1 MTELARLTLLRGD
14 DLTRVQVLL
23 AEIKAS
29 LGDPQMADMNT
40 TLLESETLNL
50 ESLRADC
57 LTMPFLAERR
67 LVLVSRARQILTKL
81 NPSEREKLLDI
92 LANLPD
98 TAALVLVIEDSQS
111 TKRGEKYWENA
122 RAYAWLQGRNHVLPD
137 DVRAMVPSVLGHRF
151 TLSYDALADGVDH
164 QQVVMALLDHVVIG

>member
-67 LVLVSRARQILTKL
+67 LVLVSKARQILTKL

-111 TKRGEKYWENA
+111 TKRGKVLENA
-122 RAYAWLQGRNHVLPD
+122 RAYAGCLTGSMGKRPGAFSIVPTRRSGNAPVAAFARNRRGIP
-137 DVRAMVPSVLGHRF
+137 R
-151 TLSYDALADGVDH
+151 
-164 QQVVMALLDHVVIG
+164 